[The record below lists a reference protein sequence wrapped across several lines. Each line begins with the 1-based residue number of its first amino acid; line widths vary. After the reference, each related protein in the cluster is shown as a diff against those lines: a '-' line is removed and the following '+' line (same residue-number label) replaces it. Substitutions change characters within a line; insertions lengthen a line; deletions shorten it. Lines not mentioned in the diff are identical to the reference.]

1 MSDYDS
7 KAIEERG
14 AIEVIRY
21 FEISKVVGAYIPI
34 GDREPFF
41 DGHLYLYS
49 GGKRDNEHYTGRVAA
64 QVKGKDL
71 LEFKD
76 GVFSYPIEMTDLKA
90 YLHEGVAYFVVQ
102 EVGRKKRLFYK
113 LLTPIELRTIISEKD
128 GQKSVSVRLTRLY
141 DRNLK
146 QVEIELLQFDHDCKK
161 QRSFAD
167 SRPVDFIDLQKQGVH
182 SFSMDITVRDKKET
196 FLVAVTKE
204 PVFLYAN
211 YENNVKVPL
220 GIGRASISL
229 LRDVEEPVKVGKTAY
244 YNSFKSKMEGGM
256 LTVSV
261 GDCFKITLDPTGKKK
276 QATLNMGRRATML
289 KDVITEA
296 EFILALQKH
305 KEVTVGA
312 LTLPIP
318 FPDKHELTEG
328 LDENL
333 KAWHKLDDV
342 LTRIHCNKDIDM
354 SQVKKKDEVTIDIII
369 DMVGNGHHRSL
380 KDVTLGINNIRLT
393 NLNLWFLIYKDEEG
407 KYVIKNFFDKS
418 IGYKAFYE
426 YPDGKQ
432 EESLYSWFDRE
443 KLMSCDNFPYDEVI
457 PSYEALKDRNTHI
470 YERANFLLL
479 EIIAAYDKTE
489 DESKKRVMYEAAL
502 KIGHWLEEKDD
513 DSNRIIHQ
521 LNRFQLLK
529 RSPGLS
535 DGDKRELKRLKLEYA
550 QDDHMSYAIALL
562 LDDKDAYDYYWNK
575 IDAQTQESYRERMP
589 IYKFHK

>member
-7 KAIEERG
+7 KHIEDK
-14 AIEVIRY
+14 AVNEVIRY
-21 FEISKVVGAYIPI
+21 FEDSKIVATYIANN
-34 GDREPFF
+34 DKEPFF
-41 DGHLYLYS
+41 DGHLYLYA
-49 GGKRDNEHYTGRVAA
+49 GGKRDNDHYSGRVAA

-71 LEFKD
+71 GEFKD
-76 GVFSYPIEMTDLKA
+76 GVFSYPIEMSDLKA
-90 YLHEGVAYFVVQ
+90 YLHEGIAYFVVQ
-102 EVGRKKRLFYK
+102 EVKRRKRLYYK
-113 LLTPIELRTIISEKD
+113 LLSPLELRTIFKNKGNQGSY
-128 GQKSVSVRLTRLY
+128 SVRMKRAT
-141 DRNLK
+141 DRDVKN
-146 QVEIELLQFDHDCKK
+146 IELELVQFERDCKK
-161 QRSFAD
+161 QISFAD
-167 SRPVDFIDLQKQGVH
+167 SAPIDFPDLQKQGIH
-182 SFSMDITVRDKKET
+182 SFSMDVAVRDKKES

-211 YENNVKVPL
+211 YENDVKVPL

-229 LRDVEEPVKVGKTAY
+229 LRDVEEPVKVGGIVY
-244 YNSFKSKMEGGM
+244 YDRFKSIMEGGM

-261 GDCFKITLDPTGKKK
+261 GECFKITLDPTGKKK

-289 KDVITEA
+289 KDVIKEA

-305 KEVTVGA
+305 KEIKVGA

-333 KAWHKLDDV
+333 IAWHKLDDV
-342 LTRIHCNKDIDM
+342 LTRISCNKDIDM
-354 SQVKKKDEVTIDIII
+354 SLVKKKDEVTIEIII

-380 KDVTLGINNIRLT
+380 KDVTLGTNNIRLA
-393 NLNLWFLIYKDEEG
+393 NLNLWFLINKVEEG

-418 IGYKAFYE
+418 IGYQVSYE

-443 KLMSCDNFPYDEVI
+443 KLLSCDNFPYDDVI
-457 PSYEALKDRNTHI
+457 PSYEMLKDKNSHI

-489 DESKKRVMYEAAL
+489 DEGKKQVMYDAVM
-502 KIGHWLEEKDD
+502 KIGRWLEEHDD
-513 DSNRIIHQ
+513 DGNKIIHQ

-529 RSPGLS
+529 RRPGLS
-535 DGDKRELKRLKLEYA
+535 DEDKRELKKLKLDYA
-550 QDDHMSYAIALL
+550 ADEHLSYAIALL
-562 LDDKDAYDYYWNK
+562 LDDKETYEYYWNK
-575 IDAQTQESYRERMP
+575 MDAQTQASYRERMP
-589 IYKFHK
+589 IYRFHK